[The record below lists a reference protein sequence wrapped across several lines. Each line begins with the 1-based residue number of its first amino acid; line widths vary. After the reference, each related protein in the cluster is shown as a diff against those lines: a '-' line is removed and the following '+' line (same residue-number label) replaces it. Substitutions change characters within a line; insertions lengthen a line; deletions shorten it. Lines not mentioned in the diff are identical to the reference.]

1 MKSFIWQSSL
11 SFSHENKKIDQLKE
25 LAYHIQLQQHY
36 KSNLYS
42 LNEDDLIQGYAC
54 NHSFCGQT

>member
-11 SFSHENKKIDQLKE
+11 SFSHENKKIDQPKE
-25 LAYHIQLQQHY
+25 LAYHIQLQQH
-36 KSNLYS
+36 S